1 MNNINIESQFL
12 KFPTSMISDALD
24 EIGINGAISG
34 ISAQRYDQG
43 RIAGRALPV
52 KFTKK
57 SADPDAWRF
66 GGGIGKPLEAVL
78 KTMSNGQIVVMDLDG
93 TINATAWGGLAS
105 KLAQKKG
112 VLGTIMHGTCR
123 DLEEIRE
130 CGYPVWAIGVC
141 PRRSRNDFT
150 FGSINEPI
158 YVTEVKICKN
168 DIIVADQSGVV
179 CVPKDKINE
188 VLTLLEKISHQE
200 YILEDQVLRNAVQ
213 NWDDM

>member
-1 MNNINIESQFL
+1 MNNISVESQFL

-158 YVTEVKICKN
+158 SITDVTISKN

-179 CVPKDKINE
+179 CVPENKINE
-188 VLTLLEKISHQE
+188 VLVLLEKILRQE
-200 YILEDQVLRNAVQ
+200 TILEDQVLRNFVQ
-213 NWDDM
+213 NWDDI

>member
-1 MNNINIESQFL
+1 MNNISLETQFL

-24 EIGINGAISG
+24 EIGVMGAISG
-34 ISAQRYDQG
+34 VSAQRYDQG

-52 KFTKK
+52 RFKK
-57 SADPDAWRF
+57 KIGDLDAWRF
-66 GGGIGKPLEAVL
+66 GGGVGKPLEEVL
-78 KTMSNGQIVVMDLDG
+78 KTMTTGQIVVMDLDG

-158 YVTEVKICKN
+158 SITDVTISKN

-179 CVPKDKINE
+179 CVPENKINE
-188 VLTLLEKISHQE
+188 VLVLLEKISRQE
-200 YILEDQVLRNAVQ
+200 TILEDQVLRNFVQ
-213 NWDDM
+213 NWDDI

>member
-1 MNNINIESQFL
+1 MNDISIESQFL

-43 RIAGRALPV
+43 RIVGRALPV
-52 KFTKK
+52 KFEKK
-57 SADPDAWRF
+57 SGDPKAWRF
-66 GGGIGKPLEAVL
+66 GGGVGKPLEQVL
-78 KTMSNGQIVVMDLDG
+78 KTMSAGHVVVMDLDG
-93 TINATAWGGLAS
+93 VINATAWGGLAS

-123 DLEEIRE
+123 DLEEIRD
-130 CGYPVWAIGVC
+130 CGYPVWAKGVC

-158 YVTEVKICKN
+158 KITDVNIAQN
-168 DIIVADQSGVV
+168 DIIIADLSGVV
-179 CVPKDKINE
+179 CVPEKNIEKILE
-188 VLTLLEKISHQE
+188 LLKKISHQE
-200 YILEDQVLRNAVQ
+200 SILEDQVLRNVVQ
-213 NWDDM
+213 NWDDI

>member
-1 MNNINIESQFL
+1 MNNISVESQFL

-130 CGYPVWAIGVC
+130 CGYPFWAIGVC

-179 CVPKDKINE
+179 CVPENKINE
-188 VLTLLEKISHQE
+188 VLALLEKILHQE

-213 NWDDM
+213 NWDEM

>member
-1 MNNINIESQFL
+1 MNNISVESQFL

-24 EIGINGAISG
+24 EIGVMGAISG
-34 ISAQRYDQG
+34 VSAQRYDQG

-52 KFTKK
+52 RFKK
-57 SADPDAWRF
+57 KLGDLDAWRF
-66 GGGIGKPLEAVL
+66 GGGVGKPLEEVL
-78 KTMSNGQIVVMDLDG
+78 KTMTTGQIVVMDLDG

-158 YVTEVKICKN
+158 SITDVTISKN

-179 CVPKDKINE
+179 CVPENKINE
-188 VLTLLEKISHQE
+188 VLVLLEKISRQE
-200 YILEDQVLRNAVQ
+200 TILEDQVLRNFVQ
-213 NWDDM
+213 NWDDI

>member
-1 MNNINIESQFL
+1 MNNISVESQFL

-179 CVPKDKINE
+179 CVPENKINE
-188 VLTLLEKISHQE
+188 VLALLEKILHQE

-213 NWDDM
+213 NWDEM

>member
-1 MNNINIESQFL
+1 MNNRNIESQFL

-57 SADPDAWRF
+57 SADPQAWRF
-66 GGGIGKPLEAVL
+66 GGGVGKPLEEVL

-158 YVTEVKICKN
+158 CVTEVKICKN

-200 YILEDQVLRNAVQ
+200 YILEDQVLRNAIQ

>member
-158 YVTEVKICKN
+158 CVTEVKICKN

>member
-57 SADPDAWRF
+57 SADPQAWRF
-66 GGGIGKPLEAVL
+66 GGGVGKPLEEVL

-130 CGYPVWAIGVC
+130 SGYPVWAIGVC

-158 YVTEVKICKN
+158 CVTEVKICKN

-179 CVPKDKINE
+179 CVPENKINE
-188 VLTLLEKISHQE
+188 VLALLEKILHQE

>member
-1 MNNINIESQFL
+1 M
-12 KFPTSMISDALD
+12 
-24 EIGINGAISG
+24 
-34 ISAQRYDQG
+34 
-43 RIAGRALPV
+43 
-52 KFTKK
+52 
-57 SADPDAWRF
+57 
-66 GGGIGKPLEAVL
+66 VL
-78 KTMSNGQIVVMDLDG
+78 LMLQHG
-93 TINATAWGGLAS
+93 GGLAS

-158 YVTEVKICKN
+158 YVSDVTISKN

-179 CVPKDKINE
+179 CVPENKINE
-188 VLTLLEKISHQE
+188 VLVLLEKISRQE
-200 YILEDQVLRNAVQ
+200 TILEDQVLRNFVQ
-213 NWDDM
+213 NWDDI

>member
-200 YILEDQVLRNAVQ
+200 YVLEDQVLRNAVQ

>member
-1 MNNINIESQFL
+1 MNNISVESQFL
-12 KFPTSMISDALD
+12 KFPTSMISDTLD

-34 ISAQRYDQG
+34 ITAQRYDQG
-43 RIAGRALPV
+43 RVVGRALPV
-52 KFTKK
+52 KFKK
-57 SADPDAWRF
+57 KHKDPKAWRF
-66 GGGIGKPLEAVL
+66 GGGVGKPLEQVL
-78 KTMSNGQIVVMDLDG
+78 KTMSKGQLVVMDLQG
-93 TINATAWGGLAS
+93 SINATAWGGLAS

-158 YVTEVKICKN
+158 YVTDVTISKN

-179 CVPKDKINE
+179 CVPENKINE
-188 VLTLLEKISHQE
+188 VLVLLEKISRQE
-200 YILEDQVLRNAVQ
+200 TILEDQVLRNFVQ
-213 NWDDM
+213 NWDDI

>member
-1 MNNINIESQFL
+1 MNNISVESQFL

-57 SADPDAWRF
+57 SADPQAWRF
-66 GGGIGKPLEAVL
+66 GGGVGKPLEEVL

-213 NWDDM
+213 NWDEM

>member
-57 SADPDAWRF
+57 SADPQAWRF
-66 GGGIGKPLEAVL
+66 GGGVGKPLEEVL

-158 YVTEVKICKN
+158 CVTEVKICKN

-179 CVPKDKINE
+179 CVPKNKINE

>member
-57 SADPDAWRF
+57 SADPQAWRF
-66 GGGIGKPLEAVL
+66 GGGVGKPLEEVL

-179 CVPKDKINE
+179 CVPENKINE
-188 VLTLLEKISHQE
+188 VLALLEKISHQE

>member
-57 SADPDAWRF
+57 SADPQAWRF
-66 GGGIGKPLEAVL
+66 GGGVGKPLEEVL

-158 YVTEVKICKN
+158 CVTEVKICKN

-200 YILEDQVLRNAVQ
+200 YILEDQVLRNAIQ

>member
-1 MNNINIESQFL
+1 MNNISVESQFL

-158 YVTEVKICKN
+158 CVTEVKICKN

-179 CVPKDKINE
+179 CVPENKINE

>member
-57 SADPDAWRF
+57 SADPQAWRF
-66 GGGIGKPLEAVL
+66 GGGVGKPLEEVL

>member
-57 SADPDAWRF
+57 SADPQAWRF
-66 GGGIGKPLEAVL
+66 GGGVGKPLEEVL
-78 KTMSNGQIVVMDLDG
+78 KIMSNGQIVVMDLDG

-158 YVTEVKICKN
+158 CVTEVKICKN

>member
-1 MNNINIESQFL
+1 M
-12 KFPTSMISDALD
+12 T
-24 EIGINGAISG
+24 
-34 ISAQRYDQG
+34 
-43 RIAGRALPV
+43 
-52 KFTKK
+52 T
-57 SADPDAWRF
+57 
-66 GGGIGKPLEAVL
+66 
-78 KTMSNGQIVVMDLDG
+78 GQIVVMDLDG
-93 TINATAWGGLAS
+93 TINTTSWGGLAS

-158 YVTEVKICKN
+158 YVTDVTISKN

-179 CVPKDKINE
+179 CVPENKINE
-188 VLTLLEKISHQE
+188 VLVLLEKISRQE
-200 YILEDQVLRNAVQ
+200 TILELSLIHI
-213 NWDDM
+213 

>member
-1 MNNINIESQFL
+1 MNDISIESQFL
-12 KFPTSMISDALD
+12 KFATSMISDALD

-34 ISAQRYDQG
+34 VAAQRYDQG
-43 RIAGRALPV
+43 RIVGRALPV
-52 KFTKK
+52 KFEKK
-57 SADPDAWRF
+57 SGDPKAWRF
-66 GGGIGKPLEAVL
+66 GGGVGKPLEQVL
-78 KTMSNGQIVVMDLDG
+78 KTMTMGQIVVMDLDG

-158 YVTEVKICKN
+158 YVTDVTISKN

-179 CVPKDKINE
+179 CVPENKINE
-188 VLTLLEKISHQE
+188 VLVLLEKISRQE
-200 YILEDQVLRNAVQ
+200 TILEDQVLRNFVQ
-213 NWDDM
+213 NWDDI

>member
-1 MNNINIESQFL
+1 MNDVSIESQFL
-12 KFPTSMISDALD
+12 KFPTSLISNALD

-34 ISAQRYDQG
+34 VSAQRYDQG
-43 RIAGRALPV
+43 RVVGRALPV
-52 KFTKK
+52 KFEKK
-57 SADPDAWRF
+57 DKDPKAWRF
-66 GGGIGKPLEAVL
+66 VVGVGKPLEQVL
-78 KTMSNGQIVVMDLDG
+78 KTMSKGQLVVMDLQG
-93 TINATAWGGLAS
+93 VINATAWGGLAS

-130 CGYPVWAIGVC
+130 CGYQVWAIGVC

-158 YVTEVKICKN
+158 SITDVTISKN

-179 CVPKDKINE
+179 CVPENKINE
-188 VLTLLEKISHQE
+188 VLVLLEKISRQE
-200 YILEDQVLRNAVQ
+200 TILEDQVLRNFVQ
-213 NWDDM
+213 NWDDI